1 MKGITCWTVR
11 ISGEPTEV
19 CGNHAYSRNTST
31 IGVLKATH
39 WEQTPMPT
47 IRNHTS
53 AAIKTKTQSGYL
65 QNAAYCRLKNA
76 QIGYTLP
83 KAWTKKAA
91 MESVRVYVSG
101 DNLLTISGISD
112 IFDPETLGGDWGPGK
127 LYPLQRTIS
136 IGLNVNF

>member
-1 MKGITCWTVR
+1 VAKNRWSLANPDPNAKYPRM
-11 ISGEPTEV
+11 
-19 CGNHAYSRNTST
+19 ST
-31 IGVLKATH
+31 TRM
-39 WEQTPMPT
+39 E
-47 IRNHTS
+47 NN
-53 AAIKTKTQSGYL
+53 L
-65 QNAAYCRLKNA
+65 QKSTYWQRDMSFLRLKNA
-76 QIGYTLP
+76 EIGYTLP